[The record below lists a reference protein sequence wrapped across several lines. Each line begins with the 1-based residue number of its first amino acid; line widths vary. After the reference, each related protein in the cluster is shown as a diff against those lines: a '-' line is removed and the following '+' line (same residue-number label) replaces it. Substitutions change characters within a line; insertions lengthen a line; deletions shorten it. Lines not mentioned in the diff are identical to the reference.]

1 MFVTAVVTVPL
12 SCAVTCSPYVNELA
26 RRPAL
31 AICVTAQARSAFLL
45 TSVMVRAR
53 RLVRS
58 DKDVTKGAPLW
69 FDRCVTVERI
79 VIPPSACEISTQCD

>member
-12 SCAVTCSPYVNELA
+12 SCAVTCSPYVNEPA

-31 AICVTAQARSAFLL
+31 AICVTAHARSALPL
-45 TSVMVRAR
+45 TSVMLRAR

-58 DKDVTKGAPLW
+58 DKVVTKGAPPW

-79 VIPPSACEISTQCD
+79 VI